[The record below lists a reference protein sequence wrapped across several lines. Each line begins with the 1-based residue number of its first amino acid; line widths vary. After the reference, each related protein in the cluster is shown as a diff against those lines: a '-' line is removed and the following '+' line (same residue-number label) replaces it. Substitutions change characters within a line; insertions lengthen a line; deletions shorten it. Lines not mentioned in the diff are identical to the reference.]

1 MSRGTKLQEMEVKT
15 QQSKTV
21 VNANAKPADPMPTMA
36 DPGTQL
42 GNVEDLGGP
51 TPENSKPDDDSNKL
65 KTPGTTLKQVK
76 DIVTKGA
83 KPADPMPKL
92 TTGGTPPNVED
103 LGGPTPENYKADDD
117 SAKLKTPGTTLK
129 QVKDIVN
136 KGAKPAEATPAGMKE
151 EEEVEGEVV
160 AEDEVTT
167 DEVVSEEEETADEI
181 VSEEETTEEEIV
193 EEEEEAID
201 VETDIQAL
209 LEGEEL
215 SEDFTNKART
225 IFEAAIRS
233 KVAEMKEQVKSEYEE
248 NLIEQVQSIKEE
260 LTDRVDSYLEYV
272 ADEWIAENQLAVE
285 KGLKTEMTE
294 SFLTGMRS
302 LFEEHYVSIPDE
314 KYDVL
319 ENMVDKL
326 DEMEGKLN
334 EQIDKNVALNK
345 RLSESVADVIF
356 AEVAEGLALSQK
368 DKFASLAENVEFES
382 ETSYR
387 EKLATLRK
395 SYFPENAGVQRDE
408 SENLSEETQST
419 QYQTTPVSN
428 TMERYLQTL
437 TRVSNKK

>member
-1 MSRGTKLQEMEVKT
+1 MSVGTTLQEME
-15 QQSKTV
+15 
-21 VNANAKPADPMPTMA
+21 NIEE
-36 DPGTQL
+36 
-42 GNVEDLGGP
+42 NV
-51 TPENSKPDDDSNKL
+51 
-65 KTPGTTLKQVK
+65 
-76 DIVTKGA
+76 VTKGA

-136 KGAKPAEATPAGMKE
+136 KGAKPAEGTPAGMKE

-334 EQIDKNVALNK
+334 EQIDKNVALKK